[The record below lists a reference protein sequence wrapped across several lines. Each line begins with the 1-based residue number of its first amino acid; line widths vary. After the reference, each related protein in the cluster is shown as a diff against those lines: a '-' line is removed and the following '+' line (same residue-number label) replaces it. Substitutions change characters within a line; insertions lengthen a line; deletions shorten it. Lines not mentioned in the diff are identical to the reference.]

1 MMEVTIGHTLLA
13 NAHHCGDREAIVI
26 DNKRL
31 TYKALNEAVN
41 RRANAML
48 ELGVKKG
55 DHVGTL
61 SANAAELVETI
72 YALARIGAVVV
83 PLNFRLSPGEMTYVI
98 NHADLSTLM
107 FQDQFEKTVRDI
119 LPSIPAV
126 ERFLYSGE
134 QCRGDWIDFEAKTN
148 AQSAQTPDVEVTE
161 NDVATMIYTSGT
173 TGQPKGVVHTHKN
186 WAWAVAGIS
195 IATRGLWFSKRLTAF
210 PLFHAGGF
218 LTLYGSVFAANTLVM
233 LTHFDAKLMLEC
245 IEKEKINQLGNP
257 PTVYK
262 MLLRMPELAQTDVSS
277 VMSLG
282 SGSEVMPDETR
293 NQLKKAFPGVGIVE
307 NYGMTETC
315 ATITH
320 RAMEYTDAKPFSAGR
335 PIAHV
340 RLRIVD
346 ENGND
351 VAPGEVGEVLC
362 SGPNIMQSYYKEPEK
377 TADVIRNGW
386 LHTGDIGLLDREG
399 FLYLKDRKNNML
411 ISGGENIYPKEIEDV
426 LYRHPK
432 ILEAAVFGLPDEL
445 WGEKVCA
452 AVIIKP
458 GEQLD
463 AEEVTEFCQSHLA
476 SFKKPKAV
484 YFLDALPK
492 NQIGK
497 VLRSALKQKFAGS

>member
-1 MMEVTIGHTLLA
+1 MEVTIGHTLLA
-13 NAHHCGDREAIVI
+13 NAHNYGEREAVVI

-41 RRANAML
+41 RRANALLAM
-48 ELGVKKG
+48 GVKKG

-61 SANAAELVETI
+61 SANSVELVETI
-72 YALARIGAVVV
+72 YALARIGAVIV
-83 PLNFRLSPGEMTYVI
+83 PLNFRLSPNEMTYVV
-98 NHADLSTLM
+98 NHADLSTLI
-107 FQDQFEKTVRDI
+107 FQEQFEKTVREI
-119 LPSIPAV
+119 MPSISAV
-126 ERFLYSGE
+126 KSFLYSGE
-134 QCRGDWIDFEAKTN
+134 QCSGDWIDFEAKTRT
-148 AQSAQTPDVEVTE
+148 QSSQMPDVQVAE
-161 NDVATMIYTSGT
+161 NDMATIIYTSGT

-186 WAWAVAGIS
+186 WVWAMASVS
-195 IATRGLWFSKRLTAF
+195 IATKGEWFSKRLTAF

-218 LTLYGSVFAANTLVM
+218 LNLFGSIFATNTLVM
-233 LTHFDAKLMLEC
+233 LTHFDAKLMIES

-262 MLLRMPELAQTDVSS
+262 MLLRMPELAKTDVRSIRRIA
-277 VMSLG
+277 

-293 NQLKKAFPGVGIVE
+293 NQLKKAFPGAGIVE

-320 RAMEYTDAKPFSAGR
+320 RVMEFTDVKPFSAGC
-335 PIAHV
+335 PVAHV

-351 VAPGEVGEVLC
+351 VALGDVGEVLC
-362 SGPNIMQSYYKEPEK
+362 SGPNIMQGYYKDKEK
-377 TADVIRNGW
+377 TAEAIRDGW
-386 LHTGDIGLLDREG
+386 LYTGDIGLMDGDG

-432 ILEAAVFGLPDEL
+432 ILEAAVFGVPDEL

-452 AVIIKP
+452 AIISKP
-458 GEQLD
+458 GESLT
-463 AEEVTEFCQSHLA
+463 AEDVIGFCANSLA
-476 SFKKPKAV
+476 SFKKPKDV
-484 YFLDALPK
+484 YFVDALPK

-497 VLRSALKQKFAGS
+497 VLRSALKQKFAGP